1 MQENNLFIR
10 AISWGG
16 GERKLCL
23 LQRTKSL
30 PEVPQIFKHK
40 FRNSLLLWTMP
51 AVRSQTL
58 LKCLAEELAEGGT
71 ERNLGEAKFMIII

>member
-16 GERKLCL
+16 GKENCAYYNVQNHS
-23 LQRTKSL
+23 QRCHK
-30 PEVPQIFKHK
+30 IFKHK